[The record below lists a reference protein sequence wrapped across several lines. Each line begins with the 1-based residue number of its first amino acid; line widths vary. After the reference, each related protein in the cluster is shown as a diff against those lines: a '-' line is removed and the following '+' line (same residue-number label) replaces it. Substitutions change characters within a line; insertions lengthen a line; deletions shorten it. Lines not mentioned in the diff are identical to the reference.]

1 MPDTVHARHPDPSK
15 QGVSIAAEKYHA
27 VRAAIEAVL
36 DEQGEVGFEP
46 LMEAVDDRIGST
58 FDGSV
63 PWYVTTVKLDLE
75 ARGVIERVP
84 GARPQRLRRAAGGE
98 AAG

>member
-1 MPDTVHARHPDPSK
+1 MSLRILARHPDSSK
-15 QGVSIAAEKYHA
+15 QGVSIDAGKYHA
-27 VRAAIEAVL
+27 VRGAIEAAV
-36 DEQGEVGFEP
+36 GEASEVTFTD
-46 LMEAVDDRIGST
+46 LVEAVEHRLGDG

-84 GARPQRLRRAAGGE
+84 GRRPQHLRLGE
-98 AAG
+98 